1 VKNNEVCSLAR
12 KGQNR
17 IIQSGQ
23 NQGEKKGKGKGKGKK
38 SREAHV
44 AGLCWP
50 ITSKFFFR
58 PLFMDFIGL
67 DPGSFLL
74 SFLSHLGHW
83 SAFQ

>member
-1 VKNNEVCSLAR
+1 VCSLAR

-23 NQGEKKGKGKGKGKK
+23 NQGEKKGKGKGKK

-44 AGLCWP
+44 AG
-50 ITSKFFFR
+50 KFFFR
-58 PLFMDFIGL
+58 PLFTDFIGL